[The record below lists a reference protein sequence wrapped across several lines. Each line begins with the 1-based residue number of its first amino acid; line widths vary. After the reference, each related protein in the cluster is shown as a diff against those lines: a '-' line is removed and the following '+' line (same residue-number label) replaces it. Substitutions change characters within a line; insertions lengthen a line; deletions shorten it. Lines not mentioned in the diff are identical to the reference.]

1 MGLES
6 PSARAERLARLVA
19 IWNRVPPLE
28 ETVAQI
34 DAVTEDGLRNHANAL
49 ADAGRAAMAR
59 YGPVGHAPDLT
70 RVTER
75 LAA

>member
-19 IWNRVPPLE
+19 VWNRVPPLA

-34 DAVTEDGLRNHANAL
+34 DAVTLTGLRDHAMGL
-49 ADAGRAAMAR
+49 VGAGQAAMAL
-59 YGPVGHAPDLT
+59 YGPVASAPRLDAL
-70 RVTER
+70 TER
-75 LAA
+75 LVA